1 MEQYWNINST
11 TRIRPEVSQLLCEVL
26 STQSKYFL
34 NPSDIQTS
42 CRFYPKRA
50 IDKARSSVKNL
61 INAVAEDN
69 LIFTSSGS
77 ESNNFAL
84 EIGSNYVGKE
94 GLIISSA
101 VEHDSINF
109 KLDALAKQGYNIVKL
124 DVDSLGRIDYSQ
136 LKELDFNGKV
146 FISIILVNNELGNI
160 YDLERIVEI
169 SKSKWNNCLVHTDAV
184 QAIGKI
190 DVDVKTL
197 GVDML
202 SLSGHKIGAPA
213 GVGALYVKNDTP
225 VTPLIF
231 GHQECSFRGGTEN
244 TAYIMALG
252 KAAEITKSQMTD
264 YHVNIIRT
272 HRDRIEQ
279 GILNICNELGF
290 EAGVNGDLKNR
301 VNNTSSIYIKGI
313 YNVDFVINAEEFGL
327 YFSVGA
333 ACNSSACSHERLDSD
348 EPVKASPVLR
358 AIHHPDYKSVIR
370 ISVGDE
376 FFFYTAEDVK
386 KEKHMKAYIDL
397 DVEYG
402 LAGIRN
408 LLKKIQK

>member
-42 CRFYPKRA
+42 CRYYSKRA
-50 IDKARSSVKNL
+50 IDRARSSVKNL
-61 INAVAEDN
+61 INAAAEDK

-94 GLIISSA
+94 GMIISSS
-101 VEHDSINF
+101 VEHDSVNI
-109 KLDALAKQGYNIVKL
+109 KLDALAGQGYNIVKL
-124 DVDSLGRIDYSQ
+124 NVDSLGRIDYSQ
-136 LKELDFNGKV
+136 LKDLDFNGKV
-146 FISIILVNNELGNI
+146 FISIMLVNNELGNI
-160 YDLERIVEI
+160 YDLASIVQI
-169 SKSKWNNCLVHTDAV
+169 SKSKWKDCLVHTDAV
-184 QAIGKI
+184 QAVGKI

-213 GVGALYVKNDTP
+213 GVGALYVKNNTHI
-225 VTPLIF
+225 TPLIF
-231 GHQECSFRGGTEN
+231 GHQECSLRGGTEN

-252 KAAEITKSQMTD
+252 KAAEITKSQMTE
-264 YHVNIIRT
+264 YHANIIST

-279 GILNICNELGF
+279 GILSICNELGF
-290 EAGVNGDLKNR
+290 ETGVNGDVENR

-313 YNVDFVINAEEFGL
+313 DNVDFVIKAEEFGL

-333 ACNSSACSHERLDSD
+333 ACNSSACSHKQSDSD
-348 EPVKASPVLR
+348 EPVKASPVLK
-358 AIHHPDYKSVIR
+358 AIHHADYRSVIR

-376 FFFYTAEDVK
+376 FFFYDAEYVK
-386 KEKHMKAYIDL
+386 KEKYMMAYIDL

-408 LLKKIQK
+408 LLKKIKE

>member
-26 STQSKYFL
+26 NTKSKYFL
-34 NPSDIQTS
+34 NPSDISTS
-42 CRFYPKRA
+42 CRYYAKRA
-50 IDKARSSVKNL
+50 IDKARVCVKNL
-61 INAVAEDN
+61 INAAVDDN
-69 LIFTSSGS
+69 IIFTSSGS

-84 EIGSNYVGKE
+84 EIGRNYVGKE
-94 GLIISSA
+94 GLIISSV

-109 KLDALAKQGYNIVKL
+109 KLDDLAKQGYNIVKL

-136 LKELDFNGKV
+136 LKKLDFNGKV
-146 FISIILVNNELGNI
+146 FISIMLVNNELGNI
-160 YDLERIVEI
+160 YDLKRIVEI
-169 SKSKWNNCLVHTDAV
+169 SKSKWKNCLVHTDAV
-184 QAIGKI
+184 QAMGKI

-213 GVGALYVKNDTP
+213 GVGSLYVKKGIHI
-225 VTPLIF
+225 TPLIF
-231 GHQECSFRGGTEN
+231 GHQECAFRGGTEN

-252 KAAEITKSQMTD
+252 KAAEITKSQMTE
-264 YHVNIIRT
+264 YHANIIKT

-279 GILNICNELGF
+279 GILSVCKELGF
-290 EAGVNGDLKNR
+290 EAGVNGDVKNR

-333 ACNSSACSHERLDSD
+333 ACNSSVCSHEQSGSD
-348 EPVKASPVLR
+348 EPVKASPVLK

-370 ISVGDE
+370 ISIGDE

-402 LAGIRN
+402 LAGIKN
-408 LLKKIQK
+408 LLKKQQK